1 LHIWK
6 GRGFGFYKWKPSL
19 FPKLEGDSHKHD
31 HVNFSHPLVN
41 TQIGK
46 LHLQCEHPSFNVDS
60 YEVVDTT
67 NGDVE
72 VFEVP
77 YGDGV

>member
-6 GRGFGFYKWKPSL
+6 GRGFGSCKWKPSL
-19 FPKLEGDSHKHD
+19 LAKSEGDSHRHNR
-31 HVNFSHPLVN
+31 VNFSHPLVN

-60 YEVVDTT
+60 YEVVDTIDD
-67 NGDVE
+67 NVE
-72 VFEVP
+72 VFEAP